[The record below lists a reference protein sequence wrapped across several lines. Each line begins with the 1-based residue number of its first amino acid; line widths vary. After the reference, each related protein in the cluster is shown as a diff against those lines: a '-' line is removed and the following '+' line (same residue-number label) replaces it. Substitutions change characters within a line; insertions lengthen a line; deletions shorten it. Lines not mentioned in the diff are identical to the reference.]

1 MPDPTEAPRG
11 AAPAPSATDAAVVPA
26 PDASGSPTRAQ
37 EAATVGISFVEWAN
51 VRTEAGEEIRAT
63 ETSAPPRA
71 LEAAAAAA
79 AAALAEPLAPAAD
92 QRPEPARTTPPV
104 AELAPT
110 VLPSPPEP
118 SPPAKPPPSLQAA
131 AAAPP
136 AGAQPAAAPAS
147 ELAVQRAEFE
157 DLASAVL
164 DAADVASQSA
174 KAATEAGESFRSTLA
189 ALMGLRA
196 RLARESVLIMGIA
209 GGLMTVALVV
219 FITLSV
225 RMGSRIEQ
233 LDATSR
239 AVGKRVATL
248 DAGLAR
254 LDALGELPDRV
265 GEIELR
271 QGALLKAQV
280 EIQSRLEQALQQ
292 SASAADQL
300 PQQSARQQALAEG
313 LLKQVQAIDGR
324 LQAQAA
330 ALQSLNRDVRAMQG
344 SAGELAAM
352 RRELQAAAAAARE
365 RPEPAR
371 RPATSAAAPAAA
383 VPGTPPV
390 SAIPSASARGE
401 PARDASASSA
411 RDAMVVYPRPGARA
425 AGATDGAKS
434 P

>member
-11 AAPAPSATDAAVVPA
+11 AAPAPSAVDAAVVPA

-37 EAATVGISFVEWAN
+37 QAAAVGISFVEWAN

-92 QRPEPARTTPPV
+92 QRPEPARATPPV
-104 AELAPT
+104 AEPVPT

-118 SPPAKPPPSLQAA
+118 SPPAKPPPSVQAA

-136 AGAQPAAAPAS
+136 AGAPAS
-147 ELAVQRAEFE
+147 EIAVQRAEFE
-157 DLASAVL
+157 DLASTVL
-164 DAADVASQSA
+164 DAADIASQSA

-189 ALMGLRA
+189 AMMGLRA

-401 PARDASASSA
+401 PARDGSAASA

-425 AGATDGAKS
+425 PGATDGAKS